1 MNTKILTFCLLV
13 GLAVSGV
20 AQEAAGPEP
29 KSQEE
34 LDALMAVQ
42 SSTTAEDRITTA
54 TKFLGDFPET
64 EFKEFGNYM
73 LMLSYQQTNDFE
85 NMLLYGE
92 RTLELNAD
100 NVGTLLQ
107 LAFAIPTRTREFD
120 LDKNEKLAKAE
131 DFGKR
136 ALTLIPNMQKMD
148 PSLTDEAW
156 LMTKKD
162 FMSQGNESLGMIALK
177 RKDFPLAEEMLQK
190 ALTLAG
196 EQTGPTFYYLAESL
210 HGQGKKDEAM
220 NAIDKSIAAG
230 GLPIGDGSNLADEL
244 KQKIAAG
251 S

>member
-1 MNTKILTFCLLV
+1 MNTKILTICLLV

-20 AQEAAGPEP
+20 AQEAAGPQP

-42 SSTTAEDRITTA
+42 SATTAEARIAAATT
-54 TKFLGDFPET
+54 FLADFPDT
-64 EFKEFGNYM
+64 DFKEFGNYM
-73 LMLSYQQTNDFE
+73 LMLSYQQANDFE

-92 RTLELNAD
+92 RTLEQNPD

-131 DFGKR
+131 DFGKK
-136 ALTLIPNMQKMD
+136 ALSLIPNMVKMD
-148 PSLTDEAW
+148 PNMTDEAW

-177 RKDFPLAEEMLQK
+177 RKDFPLAEEMLKK

-196 EQTGPTFYYLAESL
+196 EQSGPTFYYLAESL

-220 NAIDKSIAAG
+220 GVIEKSIAAG
-230 GLPIGDGSNLADEL
+230 GLPMGDGTNLADDL

>member
-1 MNTKILTFCLLV
+1 MSLPCDSPPISGSGPRANLLV
-13 GLAVSGV
+13 LHPTPLNPSI
-20 AQEAAGPEP
+20 P
-29 KSQEE
+29 
-34 LDALMAVQ
+34 
-42 SSTTAEDRITTA
+42 
-54 TKFLGDFPET
+54 
-64 EFKEFGNYM
+64 NY
-73 LMLSYQQTNDFE
+73 FR
-85 NMLLYGE
+85 LLTQP
-92 RTLELNAD
+92 R
-100 NVGTLLQ
+100 
-107 LAFAIPTRTREFD
+107 REFD